1 MLTTQPIRGHN
12 ELRETE
18 GPVSEHTARMEHPP
32 GSVVLQDA
40 VAGYGTRKVLD
51 RITCSYAPGQFVMVT
66 GASGAGKTTFMRLL
80 YGVVRLRSG
89 EGFVDGIDLRRLWP
103 WQVSGLRRR
112 LGFVFQSYELLPHLT
127 ALENVRLPLEL
138 AQWSIES
145 PEDVAHHALRRVG
158 LADLADRRPDHLS
171 GGQQQRVAI
180 ARAIAHQPRILL
192 ADEPT
197 GNLDTI
203 ATWQV
208 LDLLAELSED
218 GMTVLLATHDAT
230 ALQHFDGEVLRL

>member
-1 MLTTQPIRGHN
+1 MAPDTALENPAKLEHRRGSVF
-12 ELRETE
+12 LRE
-18 GPVSEHTARMEHPP
+18 A
-32 GSVVLQDA
+32 A
-40 VAGYGTRKVLD
+40 VGYGDQTVLD
-51 RITCSYAPGQFVMVT
+51 AISCAYEPGQFVMVT
-66 GASGAGKTTFMRLL
+66 GASGAGKTTLMHLL

-89 EGFVDGIDLRRLWP
+89 QAFVDGVDLRRLWP

-112 LGFVFQSYELLPHLT
+112 LGFIFQSYELLPHLT

-145 PEDVAHHALRRVG
+145 PEDVAHQALKRVG
-158 LADLADRRPDHLS
+158 LGDFATRRPDQLS

-180 ARAIAHQPRILL
+180 ARAIAHEPRILL

-197 GNLDTI
+197 GNLDTT
-203 ATWQV
+203 ASWQV
-208 LDLLAELSED
+208 LDMLAELNED

-230 ALQHFDGEVLRL
+230 AIQHFDGEMLRL